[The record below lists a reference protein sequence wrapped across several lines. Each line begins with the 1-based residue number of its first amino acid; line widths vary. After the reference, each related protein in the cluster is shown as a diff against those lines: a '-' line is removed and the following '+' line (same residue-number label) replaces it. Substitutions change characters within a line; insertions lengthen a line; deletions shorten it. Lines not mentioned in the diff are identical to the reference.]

1 MNYSTQG
8 YRTNSPDRNNS
19 YNVIPSNIISMK
31 GVSQPITAIPIINGK
46 PDYSKRQILQPE
58 QDDFV
63 FEGAEAVLELPYAQT
78 GLSYMGE
85 IEPSEAFSFVNGFLP
100 NFNFDTSVIP
110 QTTAP
115 ANPTDNSGT
124 VGNMNFNFYS
134 GVEQGT
140 YLPQALSNPIAHHR
154 NLQIQQNNLDYQRQ
168 VDSYKNQYSQPDP
181 IQRQLYSTQEQ
192 LRQQMGIQDPLQSQT
207 DYNNAIKRVQDKS
220 TTTNTSEQQEQ
231 TGSWWD
237 MFNNIDRTHDLS
249 SSLTRA
255 GYGLGWSADNYD
267 WASPQQKKIARTGNT
282 LATVGAIGNTLLKA
296 GKDFFS
302 GMAAANREQQAV
314 NEYHEEMNRR
324 LRDRRTYYAKEGG
337 QIQDEKILTGGYT
350 TGIPENAPITPTAE
364 VERNEFLLQN
374 DGSVQQVLGNT
385 HEQGGELMDLEAG
398 TRVVSDHLKIGGEFS
413 KRLNKDF
420 DLNTRAKDTYAKAIE
435 KYRKKIGL
443 QKVLD
448 EYQEVIGK
456 IKDQEETEH
465 TQTREINLG
474 FLAQR
479 VQELEA
485 QKAPLEEEL
494 SKFTEFVFQEQESKK
509 EETQPTSSYQDGGEV
524 QQILQTY
531 SQVTGIPY
539 EQLLQEFNNL
549 SEQEQQILLQE
560 ILQELQGAQQQQQ
573 QTDPEQLIQA
583 YAQATG
589 TDPNQILQQLQQM
602 SPEQQQQALAQMEQ
616 ELQQSQQQYREG
628 GNVPKYQDGRG
639 GGLTPQ
645 QQRDLY
651 FLMMNPLQEMFDRG
665 LGIAASPDLLSNAP
679 TAVPAT
685 IQAPVGI
692 GVIDPAA
699 NVRNATNEISNTI
712 DNIFS
717 FDKYNSPEIQQLI
730 NRRRGIDTT
739 NSQQTA
745 TPQTTTTAPQQQQT
759 NTTNQT
765 YRTAQYP
772 VEYEGV
778 AYNEGD
784 RRDIELEPNEY
795 YGDFVLRNPWARVE
809 AEAQRKNPT
818 GQGFGDINEAETLN
832 WYRQNTPYLIQGIIQ
847 EKDGQISITPEKGTV
862 ERFQR
867 RFDEM
872 SIDTGNLFKE
882 EYGYDSEDID
892 RYIEDIRFEPERSFG
907 ESSRRYDDKYG
918 RFTSSRSWF
927 QRPIVSPEQLEQ
939 LHAAGLRT
947 ARQVFENPEKAK
959 EILGDTYEEVVKGL
973 DKYKNADYV
982 IGVLQDQPTSTE
994 EETTKTDGETTTTT
1008 GTTTNP
1014 YTQDSNQQ
1022 INLPWS
1028 EIDQRIPF
1036 PMGMDIGRMQS
1047 VSPINLRPI
1056 NVSVEPTLNE
1066 INRQVAF
1073 ANQMVN
1079 FAPDSTRAAQI
1090 ANLVATG
1097 TDASNQAIT
1106 ANNLQNAQLNQQVE
1120 QFNELQIGAADKMNT
1135 ELAEN
1140 YTDRFLRTKAAL
1152 ESQQAGWRQYM
1163 NRLAAQQQQ
1172 NQFNRNIA
1180 QSMFPNMRLNPD
1192 GTITGIGSPIEIF
1205 QNLLNQN
1212 QQQQKGKTQTA
1223 QKGGTIKDHLRLTM
1237 FKK

>member
-85 IEPSEAFSFVNGFLP
+85 IDINGFLP

-115 ANPTDNSGT
+115 TNPVDNPGT
-124 VGNMNFNFYS
+124 VGNMNFNFYT

-140 YLPQALSNPIAHHR
+140 YLPQGLSNPILHRR
-154 NLQIQQNNLDYQRQ
+154 NLEIQQNNIDYQRQ
-168 VDSYKNQYSQPDP
+168 VDLYKNQYSQPDP

-220 TTTNTSEQQEQ
+220 TTTTNTSEQQEQ
-231 TGSWWD
+231 TGSWWV

-267 WASPQQKKIARTGNT
+267 WASPQQKKIAKTGNT
-282 LATVGAIGNTLLKA
+282 LATVGAVGNTLLKA

-324 LRDRRTYYAKEGG
+324 LLDRNTYYATLQEGG

-398 TRVVSDHLKIGGEFS
+398 TRVISDHLKIGGEFS

-420 DLNTRAKDTYAKAIE
+420 DLNTRAKETYAKSIE

-465 TQTREINLG
+465 TQTREINLS

-494 SKFTEFVFQEQESKK
+494 AKFTEFVFQEQESKK

-524 QQILQTY
+524 EQILQTY

-539 EQLLQEFNNL
+539 EQLLQEFNSL
-549 SEQEQQILLQE
+549 SEQEQQILIQE

-628 GNVPKYQDGRG
+628 GNVPKYPD
-639 GGLTPQ
+639 GGLFP
-645 QQRDLY
+645 Y
-651 FLMMNPLQEMFDRG
+651 
-665 LGIAASPDLLSNAP
+665 
-679 TAVPAT
+679 
-685 IQAPVGI
+685 IQAPVGV
-692 GVIDPAA
+692 GVIDPTAV
-699 NVRNATNEISNTI
+699 NVRNAMDEMQKTI

-730 NRRRGIDTT
+730 NRRRVDTS
-739 NSQQTA
+739 NSQQTTA
-745 TPQTTTTAPQQQQT
+745 SQTTTTAPQQQQV

-809 AEAQRKNPT
+809 AEAQRKNLT
-818 GQGFGDINEAETLN
+818 GQGFGDINEVETLN

-872 SIDTGNLFKE
+872 AVDTSDLFKE
-882 EYGYDSEDID
+882 VYGYDPEAID

-1008 GTTTNP
+1008 GTTNP
-1014 YTQDSNQQ
+1014 YTQESNQQ

-1120 QFNELQIGAADKMNT
+1120 QFNEMQIGAADRMNT

-1212 QQQQKGKTQTA
+1212 QQQQKGKTQIS

-1237 FKK
+1237 FKNKK

>member
-1 MNYSTQG
+1 MKISNSG
-8 YRTNSPDRNNS
+8 YRDDSPDLKEK
-19 YNVIPSNIISMK
+19 VLIIPSNIISMK

-46 PDYSKRQILQPE
+46 PDYSKRQVLQPE
-58 QDDFV
+58 QDDFI
-63 FEGAEAVLELPYAQT
+63 FEGAEAVLELPYAQVGLTT
-78 GLSYMGE
+78 GLG
-85 IEPSEAFSFVNGFLP
+85 ATLTNGFLP
-100 NFNFDTSVIP
+100 NFNFNTSVIP

-115 ANPTDNSGT
+115 VNPVDNPGT
-124 VGNMNFNFYS
+124 VGNMDFNFYT
-134 GVEQGT
+134 GVEQGSV
-140 YLPQALSNPIAHHR
+140 LPQALNNPIAHQR

-181 IQRQLYSTQEQ
+181 VQRRLYSTQEQ
-192 LRQQMGIQDPLQSQT
+192 LRQLMGLQDPLQSQT
-207 DYNNAIKRVQDKS
+207 EYNNAVKSAQDRL
-220 TTTNTSEQQEQ
+220 TTQETPEKEQ

-255 GYGLGWSADNYD
+255 GYGVGWSADNYD
-267 WASPQQKKIARTGNT
+267 WASPQQKSTASTGNT
-282 LATVGAIGNTLLKA
+282 LATIGAVGNTLLKA

-302 GMAAANREQQAV
+302 GMALANREQQAA
-314 NEYHEEMNRR
+314 NEYHEDASRR
-324 LRDRRTYYAKEGG
+324 LRDRNTYYATFQEGG
-337 QIQDEKILTGGYT
+337 QIQDEKVLTGGYT

-364 VERNEFLLQN
+364 VERNEFILQN

-398 TRVVSDHLKIGGEFS
+398 TRVISDHLKIGGEFS
-413 KRLNKDF
+413 KQLNKDF
-420 DLNTRAKDTYAKAIE
+420 DLNTRAKETYAKVIE

-448 EYQEVIGK
+448 EYQGVIGK

-465 TQTREINLG
+465 TQTLEINLG

-509 EETQPTSSYQDGGEV
+509 EETQPTSNYQDGGEV
-524 QQILQTY
+524 EQILQTY

-539 EQLLQEFNNL
+539 EQLLQEFNSL
-549 SEQEQQILLQE
+549 SQQEQQVLLQE
-560 ILQELQGAQQQQQ
+560 IIQELQGAQQQQQ
-573 QTDPEQLIQA
+573 QTDPEQIIQA

-602 SPEQQQQALAQMEQ
+602 SPEQQQQALAQIEQ

-628 GNVPKYQDGRG
+628 GNVPKYQEGA
-639 GGLTPQ
+639 LTPQ

-665 LGIAASPDLLSNAP
+665 LGIAESPDLLSNAP

-685 IQAPVGI
+685 IQTPVGT
-692 GVIDPAA
+692 GVIAPTAEY
-699 NVRNATNEISNTI
+699 VRNAQEQISNTLRSTGWFK
-712 DNIFS
+712 NT
-717 FDKYNSPEIQQLI
+717 SPEVQQLY
-730 NRRRGIDTT
+730 NRERIDPS
-739 NSQQTA
+739 NSQQT
-745 TPQTTTTAPQQQQT
+745 TSSQTTTTAPQQQQT
-759 NTTNQT
+759 NTADQT
-765 YRTAQYP
+765 HSTTQYP
-772 VEYEGV
+772 VTYEGV
-778 AYNEGD
+778 AQNLGD
-784 RRDIELEPNEY
+784 RRDITLEPNEY
-795 YGDFVLRNPWARVE
+795 YGDFVLRNPWALAE
-809 AEAQRKNPT
+809 AESQRRNNT
-818 GQGFGDINEAETLN
+818 GQGFGGVNVTESLG
-832 WYRQNTPYLIQGIIQ
+832 WYGQNNPYLIKGLTEGEGDQMAIIP
-847 EKDGQISITPEKGTV
+847 KKGTV
-862 ERFQR
+862 KELQR
-867 RFDEM
+867 RFDKMSSDTRDLFVEM
-872 SIDTGNLFKE
+872 
-882 EYGYDSEDID
+882 YGYQPEDID
-892 RYIEDIRFEPERSFG
+892 RYVDDLRFEPDREFG
-907 ESSRRYDDKYG
+907 VSSRRYDDKYG
-918 RFTSSRSWF
+918 RFTASRSWF
-927 QRPIVSPEQLEQ
+927 QRSVVTPEQLQQ
-939 LHAAGLRT
+939 LHEAGIRT
-947 ARQVFENPEKAK
+947 ARQALEENTERAK

-973 DKYKNADYV
+973 DKHKNADYV
-982 IGVLQDQPTSTE
+982 IGALQDQPTTTE

-1014 YTQDSNQQ
+1014 YTQDSKQQ

-1120 QFNELQIGAADKMNT
+1120 QFNEMQIGAADKMNT

-1140 YTDRFLRTKAAL
+1140 YTERFLRTKAAL

-1192 GTITGIGSPIEIF
+1192 GTMTVSGDYLELF
-1205 QNLLNQN
+1205 QNFLNQ
-1212 QQQQKGKTQTA
+1212 QEQKGKTQMSKKDNTQNN

>member
-31 GVSQPITAIPIINGK
+31 GVSHPITAIPIINGK
-46 PDYSKRQILQPE
+46 PDYSKRQVLQPE

-100 NFNFDTSVIP
+100 NFNFDTNVIP

-140 YLPQALSNPIAHHR
+140 YLPQGLSNPILHRR
-154 NLQIQQNNLDYQRQ
+154 NLEIQQNNLDYQRQ
-168 VDSYKNQYSQPDP
+168 VDSYRNQYSQPDP

-267 WASPQQKKIARTGNT
+267 WASPQQKSAARTGNT

-324 LRDRRTYYAKEGG
+324 LRDRNTYYATLQEGG

-364 VERNEFLLQN
+364 VERNEFILQN

-398 TRVVSDHLKIGGEFS
+398 TRVISDHLKIGGEFS

-465 TQTREINLG
+465 AQTREINLS

-494 SKFTEFVFQEQESKK
+494 AKFTEFVFQEQESKK
-509 EETQPTSSYQDGGEV
+509 EETQPTNSYQDGGEV

-531 SQVTGIPY
+531 SQLTGIPF

-549 SEQEQQILLQE
+549 SQQEQQILLQE
-560 ILQELQGAQQQQQ
+560 IIQELQGAQQQQQ

-583 YAQATG
+583 YAQVTG

-628 GNVPKYQDGRG
+628 GNVPKYQG
-639 GGLTPQ
+639 GGREDKIIQFDDTWDFVYKFLPETYGEAALQHLTGDSKIIYGNADLNSAIQ
-645 QQRDLY
+645 QYLKTMPYAVMNSVSEYPTEGGVSTYSLRDDMEDAALQ
-651 FLMMNPLQEMFDRG
+651 LQEGISTTYKDTANYFKDV
-665 LGIAASPDLLSNAP
+665 LGYDKEQIDSYLSM
-679 TAVPAT
+679 
-685 IQAPVGI
+685 
-692 GVIDPAA
+692 ID
-699 NVRNATNEISNTI
+699 
-712 DNIFS
+712 F
-717 FDKYNSPEIQQLI
+717 
-730 NRRRGIDTT
+730 TT
-739 NSQQTA
+739 
-745 TPQTTTTAPQQQQT
+745 
-759 NTTNQT
+759 
-765 YRTAQYP
+765 
-772 VEYEGV
+772 G
-778 AYNEGD
+778 
-784 RRDIELEPNEY
+784 
-795 YGDFVLRNPWARVE
+795 
-809 AEAQRKNPT
+809 
-818 GQGFGDINEAETLN
+818 
-832 WYRQNTPYLIQGIIQ
+832 
-847 EKDGQISITPEKGTV
+847 TPEETARGFDNKAGRFTLT
-862 ERFQR
+862 RPFFQR
-867 RFDEM
+867 RVV
-872 SIDTGNLFKE
+872 TE
-882 EYGYDSEDID
+882 EQQKALND
-892 RYIEDIRFEPERSFG
+892 
-907 ESSRRYDDKYG
+907 
-918 RFTSSRSWF
+918 
-927 QRPIVSPEQLEQ
+927 
-939 LHAAGLRT
+939 AGIYT
-947 ARQVFENPEKAK
+947 ARQALLHKKDEALK
-959 EILGDTYEEVVKGL
+959 ILGEELYNEVVKGL
-973 DKYKNADYV
+973 DKYEHADYV
-982 IGVLQDQPTSTE
+982 IGALKDQPASPE
-994 EETTKTDGETTTTT
+994 EKSGDGETTTTT
-1008 GTTTNP
+1008 TRP
-1014 YTQDSNQQ
+1014 YEQESKQQ

-1047 VSPINLRPI
+1047 VSPINLSPV
-1056 NVSVEPTLNE
+1056 NVSVEPALNE
-1066 INRQVAF
+1066 INRQVAL

-1106 ANNLQNAQLNQQVE
+1106 ANNLQNAQLNQEVE
-1120 QFNELQIGAADKMNT
+1120 QFNELQIGAADRMNT

-1192 GTITGIGSPIEIF
+1192 GTITGLGSPIEIF
-1205 QNLLNQN
+1205 QSLLT
-1212 QQQQKGKTQTA
+1212 QQQEKDKTQTG
-1223 QKGGTIKDHLRLTM
+1223 KKKENKWFGKEGGTIKDHLRLTM
-1237 FKK
+1237 FKNKK

>member
-8 YRTNSPDRNNS
+8 YRTNSPDRNNP
-19 YNVIPSNIISMK
+19 YNVINSNVISMK

-46 PDYSKRQILQPE
+46 PDYSKRQVLQPE

-85 IEPSEAFSFVNGFLP
+85 IDINGFLP
-100 NFNFDTSVIP
+100 NFNFNTSVIP

-115 ANPTDNSGT
+115 ANPIDNSGT
-124 VGNMNFNFYS
+124 VGNIAVTPLDIQPQ
-134 GVEQGT
+134 GVQ
-140 YLPQALSNPIAHHR
+140 LPEPNMDITPS
-154 NLQIQQNNLDYQRQ
+154 LDEARSRMS
-168 VDSYKNQYSQPDP
+168 DEAKRLGIDMEPD
-181 IQRQLYSTQEQ
+181 Q
-192 LRQQMGIQDPLQSQT
+192 
-207 DYNNAIKRVQDKS
+207 K
-220 TTTNTSEQQEQ
+220 
-231 TGSWWD
+231 TGNWWD

-267 WASPQQKKIARTGNT
+267 WASPQQKSIARTGNT
-282 LATVGAIGNTLLKA
+282 LATIGAVGNALIKA
-296 GKDFFS
+296 GKDFFA
-302 GMAAANREQQAV
+302 GRAAANREQQAI
-314 NEYHEEMNRR
+314 NEYHEDMSNRM
-324 LRDRRTYYAKEGG
+324 RDRNTYYATYQEGG
-337 QIQDEKILTGGYT
+337 QIQDEKVLTGGYT

-398 TRVVSDHLKIGGEFS
+398 TRIISDHLKIGGEFS

-420 DLNTRAKDTYAKAIE
+420 DLNTRAKETYAKAIE

-465 TQTREINLG
+465 TQTREINLS

-531 SQVTGIPY
+531 SQVTGIPF
-539 EQLLQEFNNL
+539 EQLLQEFNSL

-573 QTDPEQLIQA
+573 QTDPEQVIQA
-583 YAQATG
+583 YAQETG
-589 TDPNQILQQLQQM
+589 TDPNQIVQQLQQM
-602 SPEQQQQALAQMEQ
+602 PPEQQQQALAQMEQ
-616 ELQQSQQQYREG
+616 ELQQPQQQYRKG
-628 GNVPKYQDGRG
+628 GNVPKYQETGVVVPIIPDNIYGFG
-639 GGLTPQ
+639 TPN
-645 QQRDLY
+645 
-651 FLMMNPLQEMFDRG
+651 FSFNFSNNPLT
-665 LGIAASPDLLSNAP
+665 SP
-679 TAVPAT
+679 
-685 IQAPVGI
+685 
-692 GVIDPAA
+692 
-699 NVRNATNEISNTI
+699 
-712 DNIFS
+712 
-717 FDKYNSPEIQQLI
+717 
-730 NRRRGIDTT
+730 
-739 NSQQTA
+739 
-745 TPQTTTTAPQQQQT
+745 
-759 NTTNQT
+759 TNQT
-765 YRTAQYP
+765 YRTSQYP

-809 AEAQRKNPT
+809 AEAQRRNST
-818 GQGFGDINEAETLN
+818 GQGFGDTNVSETLS
-832 WYRQNTPYLIQGIIQ
+832 WYSQNTPYLIQGFTQ
-847 EKDGQISITPEKGTV
+847 DNNGQLSFIPEKGTV
-862 ERFQR
+862 ERFQKR
-867 RFDEM
+867 YDEM
-872 SIDTGNLFKE
+872 SSDTGNLFKD
-882 EYGYDSEDID
+882 EYGYDAESVD
-892 RYIEDIRFEPERSFG
+892 RYIEDIKFEPNREFG

-927 QRPIVSPEQLEQ
+927 QRPIVTPEQLEQ

-947 ARQVFENPEKAK
+947 ARQVLEENPEKAK
-959 EILGDTYEEVVKGL
+959 EILGDKYEEVVRGL

-982 IGVLQDQPTSTE
+982 IGALQEQPSDTTGENTPTATTSTS
-994 EETTKTDGETTTTT
+994 
-1008 GTTTNP
+1008 TTNP
-1014 YTQDSNQQ
+1014 YTASRSNQQ
-1022 INLPWS
+1022 MNLPWS

-1047 VSPINLRPI
+1047 VSPINLRPV
-1056 NVSVEPTLNE
+1056 NVSVEPALNE
-1066 INRQVAF
+1066 INRQVTF
-1073 ANQMVN
+1073 ANQMAN

-1140 YTDRFLRTKAAL
+1140 YTERFLRTKAAL
-1152 ESQQAGWRQYM
+1152 ESQQAGWYQYM

-1192 GTITGIGSPIEIF
+1192 GTITGIGSPIEIY
-1205 QNLLNQN
+1205 QNLLN

-1223 QKGGTIKDHLRLTM
+1223 QKGGTIKDHLKLTM
-1237 FKK
+1237 FKNKK

>member
-8 YRTNSPDRNNS
+8 YRTNSPDRNNP
-19 YNVIPSNIISMK
+19 YNVINSKVIGTDNMATS
-31 GVSQPITAIPIINGK
+31 ITAIPIINGK
-46 PDYSKRQILQPE
+46 PDYSKRQVLHPNQG
-58 QDDFV
+58 DFV

-85 IEPSEAFSFVNGFLP
+85 IDINGFLP
-100 NFNFDTSVIP
+100 NFNFNTSVIP
-110 QTTAP
+110 QATAP
-115 ANPTDNSGT
+115 TNPIDNTGT
-124 VGNMNFNFYS
+124 VGNMDFNFYT
-134 GVEQGT
+134 GVEQGSV
-140 YLPQALSNPIAHHR
+140 LPQALNNPIAHQK
-154 NLQIQQNNLDYQRQ
+154 NLQIQQNNLDYGRQ
-168 VDSYKNQYSQPDP
+168 VDLYKNQYSQPDP
-181 IQRQLYSTQEQ
+181 LNLRSTQEQ
-192 LRQQMGIQDPLQSQT
+192 LKQQMGIQDPLQAQA
-207 DYNNAIKRVQDKS
+207 DYNNAVQSIQDQS
-220 TTTNTSEQQEQ
+220 TSTNATEQQQQGQ

-255 GYGLGWSADNYD
+255 GYGLGWNADNYD
-267 WASPQQKKIARTGNT
+267 WASPRQRGIARTGNT
-282 LATVGAIGNTLLKA
+282 LATIGAVGNTLLKA

-314 NEYHEEMNRR
+314 NEYHEDMSNRM
-324 LRDRRTYYAKEGG
+324 RDRNTYYAKEGG

-374 DGSVQQVLGNT
+374 DGSVQQVLGDT

-398 TRVVSDHLKIGGEFS
+398 TRIISDHLKIGGEFS

-420 DLNTRAKDTYAKAIE
+420 DLNTRAKETYAKSVE

-465 TQTREINLG
+465 TQTREINLS

-524 QQILQTY
+524 EQILQSY

-539 EQLLQEFNNL
+539 EQLLQEFNSL
-549 SEQEQQILLQE
+549 SEQEQQILIQE
-560 ILQELQGAQQQQQ
+560 IIQELQGAQQQQQ

-589 TDPNQILQQLQQM
+589 TDPNQIVQQLQQM
-602 SPEQQQQALAQMEQ
+602 PPEQQQQTITQMEQ
-616 ELQQSQQQYREG
+616 ELQQPQQQYRKG
-628 GNVPKYQDGRG
+628 GAVPKYQQAGVVPRTQFDEYQTNYSWEPTYGYRE
-639 GGLTPQ
+639 LSPT
-645 QQRDLY
+645 QQRLQYLYDLY
-651 FLMMNPLQEMFDRG
+651 NIEYNPEDFNRAWTRQELDKGFGRMQEVVNRDYRGVVGHYMSNRSNTKQDIDFYLDKGLVTQDFLKSQGVELDANGKAR
-665 LGIAASPDLLSNAP
+665 LGIK
-679 TAVPAT
+679 
-685 IQAPVGI
+685 
-692 GVIDPAA
+692 
-699 NVRNATNEISNTI
+699 E
-712 DNIFS
+712 
-717 FDKYNSPEIQQLI
+717 QQL
-730 NRRRGIDTT
+730 
-739 NSQQTA
+739 
-745 TPQTTTTAPQQQQT
+745 
-759 NTTNQT
+759 
-765 YRTAQYP
+765 
-772 VEYEGV
+772 
-778 AYNEGD
+778 D
-784 RRDIELEPNEY
+784 RSVDDAIYAEVQKNAKEKELEQDLIDYRQVGFRDNKSY
-795 YGDFVLRNPWARVE
+795 YRAPELHRVE
-809 AEAQRKNPT
+809 FES
-818 GQGFGDINEAETLN
+818 
-832 WYRQNTPYLIQGIIQ
+832 Q
-847 EKDGQISITPEKGTV
+847 EDFEK
-862 ERFQR
+862 
-867 RFDEM
+867 
-872 SIDTGNLFKE
+872 
-882 EYGYDSEDID
+882 Y
-892 RYIEDIRFEPERSFG
+892 
-907 ESSRRYDDKYG
+907 
-918 RFTSSRSWF
+918 
-927 QRPIVSPEQLEQ
+927 
-939 LHAAGLRT
+939 
-947 ARQVFENPEKAK
+947 
-959 EILGDTYEEVVKGL
+959 
-973 DKYKNADYV
+973 
-982 IGVLQDQPTSTE
+982 LQDNGYGEHIDEIGGQKIYYTNKEGLYFTPIIKEQPKTA
-994 EETTKTDGETTTTT
+994 EETTPTTETTTTT
-1008 GTTTNP
+1008 TTP
-1014 YTQDSNQQ
+1014 YTQDSKQQ

-1047 VSPINLRPI
+1047 VSPINLRPV
-1056 NVSVEPTLNE
+1056 NVSVEPALNE

-1120 QFNELQIGAADKMNT
+1120 QFNELQVGAADKMNT

-1140 YTDRFLRTKAAL
+1140 YTERFLRTKAAL
-1152 ESQQAGWRQYM
+1152 ESQQAGWYQYM

-1172 NQFNRNIA
+1172 SQFNRNIA
-1180 QSMFPNMRLNPD
+1180 QSMFPNMRLSSD
-1192 GTITGIGSPIEIF
+1192 GTITGIGSPIEIY
-1205 QNLLNQN
+1205 QNLLN

-1223 QKGGTIKDHLRLTM
+1223 QKGGTIKDHLRLSM
-1237 FKK
+1237 FK

>member
-8 YRTNSPDRNNS
+8 YRTNSPDRNNP
-19 YNVIPSNIISMK
+19 YNVINSNIISMK

-46 PDYSKRQILQPE
+46 PDYSKRQVLQPE

-85 IEPSEAFSFVNGFLP
+85 IDINGFLP
-100 NFNFDTSVIP
+100 NFNFNTSVIP

-115 ANPTDNSGT
+115 TNPIDNSGT
-124 VGNMNFNFYS
+124 VGNMDFNFYA
-134 GVEQGT
+134 GVEPGSV
-140 YLPQALSNPIAHHR
+140 LPQGLNNPIAHHK

-168 VDSYKNQYSQPDP
+168 VDLYKNQYSQPDS

-192 LRQQMGIQDPLQSQT
+192 IRQQLGIQDPLQSQT
-207 DYNNAIKRVQDKS
+207 DYNNAVQSVQDNS
-220 TTTNTSEQQEQ
+220 TTPEQQEQ

-255 GYGLGWSADNYD
+255 GYGFGWNADNYD
-267 WASPQQKKIARTGNT
+267 WASEQQRGMARTGNT
-282 LATVGAIGNTLLKA
+282 LATIGAVGNTILKA
-296 GKDFFS
+296 GKDFF
-302 GMAAANREQQAV
+302 GGYAAANREQQAV
-314 NEYHEEMNRR
+314 NEYHEDMSNRM
-324 LRDRRTYYAKEGG
+324 RDRNKYYATYQEGG
-337 QIQDEKILTGGYT
+337 QIQDEKVLTGGYT

-398 TRVVSDHLKIGGEFS
+398 TRVISDHLKIGGEFS

-420 DLNTRAKDTYAKAIE
+420 DLNTRAKETYAKVIE

-448 EYQEVIGK
+448 EYQGVIGK

-509 EETQPTSSYQDGGEV
+509 EETQPTSNYQDGGEV
-524 QQILQTY
+524 EQILQTY
-531 SQVTGIPY
+531 SQVTGIPF
-539 EQLLQEFNNL
+539 EQLLQEFNSL

-583 YAQATG
+583 YAQATE

-616 ELQQSQQQYREG
+616 ELQQPQQQQQYRKG
-628 GNVPKYQDGRG
+628 GNVPKYQEGDTTSPTNTTTNTAITGVIPRTQFDEYQTNYSWEPNYG
-639 GGLTPQ
+639 YRELSPT
-645 QQRDLY
+645 QQRLKYLYDLY
-651 FLMMNPLQEMFDRG
+651 DIEYNPEDFNRDWTRQELDKGFGRMQEVVNRDYRGMSGHYMSTRSNTKQDIDFYLDRG
-665 LGIAASPDLLSNAP
+665 LVTQDFLKSQGVELDANGKARLGIK
-679 TAVPAT
+679 
-685 IQAPVGI
+685 
-692 GVIDPAA
+692 
-699 NVRNATNEISNTI
+699 E
-712 DNIFS
+712 
-717 FDKYNSPEIQQLI
+717 QQL
-730 NRRRGIDTT
+730 
-739 NSQQTA
+739 
-745 TPQTTTTAPQQQQT
+745 
-759 NTTNQT
+759 
-765 YRTAQYP
+765 
-772 VEYEGV
+772 
-778 AYNEGD
+778 D
-784 RRDIELEPNEY
+784 RSVDDAIYAEVQKNAKEKELEQDLIGYRQVGFQDNKSY
-795 YGDFVLRNPWARVE
+795 YRAPELHRVE
-809 AEAQRKNPT
+809 FES
-818 GQGFGDINEAETLN
+818 
-832 WYRQNTPYLIQGIIQ
+832 Q
-847 EKDGQISITPEKGTV
+847 EDFEK
-862 ERFQR
+862 
-867 RFDEM
+867 
-872 SIDTGNLFKE
+872 
-882 EYGYDSEDID
+882 Y
-892 RYIEDIRFEPERSFG
+892 
-907 ESSRRYDDKYG
+907 
-918 RFTSSRSWF
+918 
-927 QRPIVSPEQLEQ
+927 
-939 LHAAGLRT
+939 
-947 ARQVFENPEKAK
+947 
-959 EILGDTYEEVVKGL
+959 
-973 DKYKNADYV
+973 
-982 IGVLQDQPTSTE
+982 LQDNGYGEHIDEIGGQKIYYTNKEGLYFTPVIKEQPKTDKEKTS
-994 EETTKTDGETTTTT
+994 KTDGETNTTK
-1008 GTTTNP
+1008 P
-1014 YTQDSNQQ
+1014 YEQDSKQQ

-1047 VSPINLRPI
+1047 VSPINLRPV
-1056 NVSVEPTLNE
+1056 NVSVEPALNE
-1066 INRQVAF
+1066 INRQVTF
-1073 ANQMVN
+1073 ANQMAN

-1120 QFNELQIGAADKMNT
+1120 QFNELQVGAADKMNT

-1140 YTDRFLRTKAAL
+1140 YTERFLRTKSAL
-1152 ESQQAGWRQYM
+1152 ESQQTGWHQYM
-1163 NRLAAQQQQ
+1163 NKLAAQQQQ
-1172 NQFNRNIA
+1172 NQFNRNLA
-1180 QSMFPNMRLNPD
+1180 QSMFPNMKLNPD
-1192 GTITGIGSPIEIF
+1192 GTITGIGNFLEIY
-1205 QNLLNQN
+1205 QSMLNQKE
-1212 QQQQKGKTQTA
+1212 QEGKTQTGKKDKP
-1223 QKGGTIKDHLRLTM
+1223 QLVKKGGTIKDHLRLTM

>member
-1 MNYSTQG
+1 MKISNYG
-8 YRTNSPDRNNS
+8 YKEGSPHLKEKALI
-19 YNVIPSNIISMK
+19 IPSNIISMK

-46 PDYSKRQILQPE
+46 PDYSKRQVLQPE

-85 IEPSEAFSFVNGFLP
+85 IDINGFLP
-100 NFNFDTSVIP
+100 NFNFNTSVIP

-115 ANPTDNSGT
+115 TNPTGNSGT
-124 VGNMNFNFYS
+124 VGNMDFNFYT
-134 GVEQGT
+134 GVEPGSV
-140 YLPQALSNPIAHHR
+140 LPQGLNNPIAHHK

-168 VDSYKNQYSQPDP
+168 VDLYKNQYSQPDP
-181 IQRQLYSTQEQ
+181 LQRQLYSTQEQ
-192 LRQQMGIQDPLQSQT
+192 IRQQLGIEDPLQSQT
-207 DYNNAIKRVQDKS
+207 DYNNAVQSAQDSS
-220 TTTNTSEQQEQ
+220 TTPEQQEQ

-255 GYGLGWSADNYD
+255 GYGFGWNADNYD
-267 WASPQQKKIARTGNT
+267 WASEQQRGMARTGNT
-282 LATVGAIGNTLLKA
+282 LATIGAVGNTILKA
-296 GKDFFS
+296 GKDFF
-302 GMAAANREQQAV
+302 GGYAAANREQQAV
-314 NEYHEEMNRR
+314 NEYHEDMSNRM
-324 LRDRRTYYAKEGG
+324 RDRNKYYATYQEGG
-337 QIQDEKILTGGYT
+337 QIQDEKVLTGGYT

-398 TRVVSDHLKIGGEFS
+398 TRVISDHLKIGGEFS

-420 DLNTRAKDTYAKAIE
+420 DLSTRAKETYAKSIE

-465 TQTREINLG
+465 TQTREINLS

-531 SQVTGIPY
+531 SQVTGIPF
-539 EQLLQEFNNL
+539 EQLLQEFNSL

-560 ILQELQGAQQQQQ
+560 ILQELQGAQQQQ

-616 ELQQSQQQYREG
+616 ELQQPQQQPQQQYRKG
-628 GNVPKYQDGRG
+628 GNVPKYQETGVVMPIMPDNIYGFG
-639 GGLTPQ
+639 TPN
-645 QQRDLY
+645 
-651 FLMMNPLQEMFDRG
+651 FSFNFSNNPLT
-665 LGIAASPDLLSNAP
+665 SP
-679 TAVPAT
+679 
-685 IQAPVGI
+685 
-692 GVIDPAA
+692 
-699 NVRNATNEISNTI
+699 
-712 DNIFS
+712 
-717 FDKYNSPEIQQLI
+717 
-730 NRRRGIDTT
+730 
-739 NSQQTA
+739 
-745 TPQTTTTAPQQQQT
+745 
-759 NTTNQT
+759 TNQ
-765 YRTAQYP
+765 TAQYP

-795 YGDFVLRNPWARVE
+795 YGNFVLRNPWAKIE
-809 AEAQRKNPT
+809 SSAQRRNPT
-818 GQGFGDINEAETLN
+818 GQGFGGIDVAETLN
-832 WYRQNTPYLIQGIIQ
+832 WTNQNNPYLIQGLVQ
-847 EKDGQISITPEKGTV
+847 ENDGQLSIIPEKGTV
-862 ERFQR
+862 KKLQKRY
-867 RFDEM
+867 DVM
-872 SIDTGNLFKE
+872 SIDTGDLFK
-882 EYGYDSEDID
+882 EYGYDAESID

-907 ESSRRYDDKYG
+907 ESSRRYDDLYG
-918 RFTSSRSWF
+918 RVTGSKSWF
-927 QRPIVSPEQLEQ
+927 TREIVTEKQLEQ

-947 ARQVFENPEKAK
+947 ARQVFDNPDKAK
-959 EILGDTYEEVVKGL
+959 KILGDTYGEVVRGL

-982 IGVLQDQPTSTE
+982 IGVLQEQPASPKE
-994 EETTKTDGETTTTT
+994 KSGDGETKTTK
-1008 GTTTNP
+1008 P
-1014 YTQDSNQQ
+1014 YEQESKQQ

-1047 VSPINLRPI
+1047 VSPINLRPV
-1056 NVSVEPTLNE
+1056 NVSVEPALNE
-1066 INRQVAF
+1066 INRQVSF

-1079 FAPDSTRAAQI
+1079 YAPDSTRAAQI
-1090 ANLVATG
+1090 ANLLATG

-1120 QFNELQIGAADKMNT
+1120 QFNELQVGAADKMNT

-1140 YTDRFLRTKAAL
+1140 YTERFLRTKSAL
-1152 ESQQAGWRQYM
+1152 ESQQTGWHQYM
-1163 NRLAAQQQQ
+1163 NKLAAQQQQ
-1172 NQFNRNIA
+1172 NQFNRNLA
-1180 QSMFPNMRLNPD
+1180 QSMFPNMKINPD
-1192 GTITGIGSPIEIF
+1192 GTITGLGNFLEIF
-1205 QNLLNQN
+1205 QSMLNQKE
-1212 QQQQKGKTQTA
+1212 QEGKKQTDKKDKPKLVK
-1223 QKGGTIKDHLRLTM
+1223 KGGTIKDHLRLTM

>member
-8 YRTNSPDRNNS
+8 YKTNSPDRNNP
-19 YNVIPSNIISMK
+19 YNVINSKVIGTDNMATS
-31 GVSQPITAIPIINGK
+31 ITAIPIINGK
-46 PDYSKRQILQPE
+46 PDYSKRQVLHPNQG
-58 QDDFV
+58 DFV
-63 FEGAEAVLELPYAQT
+63 FEGAEAVLELPYAQVGLTT
-78 GLSYMGE
+78 GLG
-85 IEPSEAFSFVNGFLP
+85 ATLTNGFLP
-100 NFNFDTSVIP
+100 NFNFNTSVIP

-115 ANPTDNSGT
+115 ANPIDNSGT
-124 VGNMNFNFYS
+124 VGNMDFNFYT
-134 GVEQGT
+134 GVEQGSV
-140 YLPQALSNPIAHHR
+140 LPQELNNPILHQR
-154 NLQIQQNNLDYQRQ
+154 NLQIQQNNLDYGRQ
-168 VDSYKNQYSQPDP
+168 VDLYKNQYSQPDP
-181 IQRQLYSTQEQ
+181 LNLRSTQEQ

-207 DYNNAIKRVQDKS
+207 DYNNAVQSVQDKS
-220 TTTNTSEQQEQ
+220 TTPNTSEQQGQ

-267 WASPQQKKIARTGNT
+267 WASEQQRGIARTGNT
-282 LATVGAIGNTLLKA
+282 LATIGAVGNALLKA
-296 GKDFFS
+296 GKDFFA
-302 GMAAANREQQAV
+302 GRAAANREQQAIK
-314 NEYHEEMNRR
+314 EYHEDMSNRM
-324 LRDRRTYYAKEGG
+324 RDRNTYYATYQEGG

-398 TRVVSDHLKIGGEFS
+398 TRIISDHLKIGGEFS

-420 DLNTRAKDTYAKAIE
+420 DLNTRAKETYAKAVE

-448 EYQEVIGK
+448 EYQEVVGK

-524 QQILQTY
+524 EQILQTY

-539 EQLLQEFNNL
+539 EQLLQEFNSL
-549 SEQEQQILLQE
+549 SEQEQQVLLQE
-560 ILQELQGAQQQQQ
+560 IIQELQGAQQQ

-616 ELQQSQQQYREG
+616 ELQQPQQQYRKG
-628 GNVPKYQDGRG
+628 GNVPKYQEGNETLPILPNNIYG
-639 GGLTPQ
+639 FGLPNFTFSPPESMLTTTTTQ
-645 QQRDLY
+645 PPVTTTNTAITGVVPRTQFDEYQTNYSWEPTYGYRELSPTQQRLRYLYDLY
-651 FLMMNPLQEMFDRG
+651 NIEYNPEDFNRDWTRQELDEGFGRMQEVVNRDYAGVVGHYMSNRSNTKQDIDFYLDRG
-665 LGIAASPDLLSNAP
+665 LITQDFLKSQGVELDANGKARLGIKEQQLDRSVDDAIYAEVQKNAEEKGLEQDLIDYRQVGFRDNKSYYRAP
-679 TAVPAT
+679 ELHRVEFESQEDFEKYLQDNGYGEHIDEIGGQKIYYTNKEGLYFTPIIKEQPAT
-685 IQAPVGI
+685 
-692 GVIDPAA
+692 
-699 NVRNATNEISNTI
+699 T
-712 DNIFS
+712 
-717 FDKYNSPEIQQLI
+717 
-730 NRRRGIDTT
+730 
-739 NSQQTA
+739 
-745 TPQTTTTAPQQQQT
+745 
-759 NTTNQT
+759 
-765 YRTAQYP
+765 
-772 VEYEGV
+772 
-778 AYNEGD
+778 
-784 RRDIELEPNEY
+784 
-795 YGDFVLRNPWARVE
+795 
-809 AEAQRKNPT
+809 
-818 GQGFGDINEAETLN
+818 
-832 WYRQNTPYLIQGIIQ
+832 
-847 EKDGQISITPEKGTV
+847 
-862 ERFQR
+862 
-867 RFDEM
+867 
-872 SIDTGNLFKE
+872 
-882 EYGYDSEDID
+882 
-892 RYIEDIRFEPERSFG
+892 
-907 ESSRRYDDKYG
+907 
-918 RFTSSRSWF
+918 
-927 QRPIVSPEQLEQ
+927 
-939 LHAAGLRT
+939 
-947 ARQVFENPEKAK
+947 
-959 EILGDTYEEVVKGL
+959 
-973 DKYKNADYV
+973 
-982 IGVLQDQPTSTE
+982 
-994 EETTKTDGETTTTT
+994 EETTPTTETTTTT
-1008 GTTTNP
+1008 TTTP

-1047 VSPINLRPI
+1047 VSPINLRPV
-1056 NVSVEPTLNE
+1056 NVSAEPALNE
-1066 INRQVAF
+1066 INRQVTF
-1073 ANQMVN
+1073 ANQMAN

-1140 YTDRFLRTKAAL
+1140 YTDRFLRTKSAL
-1152 ESQQAGWRQYM
+1152 ESQQAGWYQYM

-1180 QSMFPNMRLNPD
+1180 QSMFPNMRLSSD
-1192 GTITGIGSPIEIF
+1192 GTITGLGDYLEVY
-1205 QNLLNQN
+1205 QNMLN

-1237 FKK
+1237 FKNKK

>member
-8 YRTNSPDRNNS
+8 YRTNSPDRNNP
-19 YNVIPSNIISMK
+19 YNVINSNIISMK
-31 GVSQPITAIPIINGK
+31 GVSQPITAIPIINGV
-46 PDYSKRQILQPE
+46 PDYSKRQVLQPE
-58 QDDFV
+58 QEDFV

-85 IEPSEAFSFVNGFLP
+85 IDINGFLP
-100 NFNFDTSVIP
+100 NFNFNTSVIP

-115 ANPTDNSGT
+115 TNSIDNLGT
-124 VGNMNFNFYS
+124 VGNNAVQTTAPTTGNQGTVDNLGFNFFS
-134 GVEQGT
+134 GVEQGSV
-140 YLPQALSNPIAHHR
+140 LPQVMSNPILGQR

-192 LRQQMGIQDPLQSQT
+192 LRQKMGIQDPLQSQT
-207 DYNNAIKRVQDKS
+207 EYNNAVKRVQDRL
-220 TTTNTSEQQEQ
+220 TTQETPEQQEQ
-231 TGSWWD
+231 TGNWWD

-255 GYGLGWSADNYD
+255 GYGVGWSADNYD
-267 WASPQQKKIARTGNT
+267 WASEQQRGIAKTGNT
-282 LATVGAIGNTLLKA
+282 LATIGAVGNTLLKA

-314 NEYHEEMNRR
+314 NEYHEKMARR
-324 LRDRRTYYAKEGG
+324 LRDRNPYYATYQKGG

-374 DGSVQQVLGNT
+374 DGSVQQVLGDT

-398 TRVVSDHLKIGGEFS
+398 TRVISDHLKIGGEFS

-420 DLNTRAKDTYAKAIE
+420 DLNARAKDTYAKAVE

-465 TQTREINLG
+465 TQTREINLS

-509 EETQPTSSYQDGGEV
+509 KETQPTSSYQDGGEV

-549 SEQEQQILLQE
+549 SQQEQQILLQE
-560 ILQELQGAQQQQQ
+560 ILQELQGAQQQQQQ

-602 SPEQQQQALAQMEQ
+602 SPEQQQQTLAQMEQ
-616 ELQQSQQQYREG
+616 ELQQSQQQYKKG
-628 GNVPKYQDGRG
+628 GNVPKYQG
-639 GGLTPQ
+639 GGREDKIIQFDDTWDFVYKYPTGTYREAALQHLTGDSKVIYGNA
-645 QQRDLY
+645 DL
-651 FLMMNPLQEMFDRG
+651 
-665 LGIAASPDLLSNAP
+665 
-679 TAVPAT
+679 
-685 IQAPVGI
+685 
-692 GVIDPAA
+692 
-699 NVRNATNEISNTI
+699 
-712 DNIFS
+712 
-717 FDKYNSPEIQQLI
+717 NSAIQQYLKTMPYAVI
-730 NRRRGIDTT
+730 KLVREHPIEGGESTYSLRDDLEDAALQLQKGISTTYKDTA
-739 NSQQTA
+739 NYFKDVLGYDKEQIDSYLDMIDF
-745 TPQTTTTAPQQQQT
+745 TT
-759 NTTNQT
+759 
-765 YRTAQYP
+765 
-772 VEYEGV
+772 G
-778 AYNEGD
+778 
-784 RRDIELEPNEY
+784 
-795 YGDFVLRNPWARVE
+795 
-809 AEAQRKNPT
+809 
-818 GQGFGDINEAETLN
+818 
-832 WYRQNTPYLIQGIIQ
+832 
-847 EKDGQISITPEKGTV
+847 TPEETARGFDNKAGRYTLT
-862 ERFQR
+862 RPSFQR
-867 RFDEM
+867 GVV
-872 SIDTGNLFKE
+872 TE
-882 EYGYDSEDID
+882 EQQKALND
-892 RYIEDIRFEPERSFG
+892 
-907 ESSRRYDDKYG
+907 
-918 RFTSSRSWF
+918 
-927 QRPIVSPEQLEQ
+927 
-939 LHAAGLRT
+939 AGIYT
-947 ARQVFENPEKAK
+947 ARQALLDEKDTALK
-959 EILGDTYEEVVKGL
+959 ILGEELYNDVVKGL
-973 DKYKNADYV
+973 DKYENADYV
-982 IGVLQDQPTSTE
+982 IGVLQDQPKTDK
-994 EETTKTDGETTTTT
+994 EETTKTDKETTTTT
-1008 GTTTNP
+1008 TP
-1014 YTQDSNQQ
+1014 YTQDSKQQ

-1047 VSPINLRPI
+1047 VSPINLRPV

-1066 INRQVAF
+1066 INRQVTF
-1073 ANQMVN
+1073 ANQMAN

-1120 QFNELQIGAADKMNT
+1120 QFNELQIGAADRMNT

-1140 YTDRFLRTKAAL
+1140 YTERFLRTKAAL
-1152 ESQQAGWRQYM
+1152 ESQQAGWYQYM
-1163 NRLAAQQQQ
+1163 NRLAAQRQQ

-1180 QSMFPNMRLNPD
+1180 QSMFPNMRLSSD
-1192 GTITGIGSPIEIF
+1192 GTITGVGDFLEVD
-1205 QNLLNQN
+1205 QNFLT
-1212 QQQQKGKTQTA
+1212 QQQEKDKTQTA
-1223 QKGGTIKDHLRLTM
+1223 QKGGTIKDYLRLTM

>member
-31 GVSQPITAIPIINGK
+31 GVSHPITAIPIINGK
-46 PDYSKRQILQPE
+46 PDYSKRQVLQPE

-85 IEPSEAFSFVNGFLP
+85 IEPSEDFSFVNGFLP
-100 NFNFDTSVIP
+100 NFNFNTSVIP

-115 ANPTDNSGT
+115 ANPTGNSGA
-124 VGNMNFNFYS
+124 VEDIDFSSLYS
-134 GVEQGT
+134 GLD
-140 YLPQALSNPIAHHR
+140 LPQVQVLGDSFEDHR
-154 NLQIQQNNLDYQRQ
+154 NLMLQQA
-168 VDSYKNQYSQPDP
+168 
-181 IQRQLYSTQEQ
+181 
-192 LRQQMGIQDPLQSQT
+192 QDEI
-207 DYNNAIKRVQDKS
+207 NARKTPKK
-220 TTTNTSEQQEQ
+220 EQ

-364 VERNEFLLQN
+364 VERNEFILQN

-465 TQTREINLG
+465 AQTREINLS

-524 QQILQTY
+524 EQILQTY

-583 YAQATG
+583 YAQVTG

-628 GNVPKYQDGRG
+628 GNVPKYQKGA
-639 GGLTPQ
+639 LTP
-645 QQRDLY
+645 
-651 FLMMNPLQEMFDRG
+651 
-665 LGIAASPDLLSNAP
+665 I
-679 TAVPAT
+679 PAT
-685 IQAPVGI
+685 IQAPIGI
-692 GVIDPAA
+692 GVIDPTAVYA
-699 NVRNATNEISNTI
+699 QNAQDEISNTLA
-712 DNIFS
+712 NIFS
-717 FDKYNSPEIQQLI
+717 FDKYTSPEIQQLI
-730 NRRRGIDTT
+730 NRRRVDTS
-739 NSQQTA
+739 NSQQTTA
-745 TPQTTTTAPQQQQT
+745 SQTTTTAPQQQQV

-809 AEAQRKNPT
+809 AEAQRKNLT

-872 SIDTGNLFKE
+872 AVDTSDLFKE
-882 EYGYDSEDID
+882 VYGYDPEAID

-947 ARQVFENPEKAK
+947 ARQVFENPERAK

-1047 VSPINLRPI
+1047 VSPINLRPV
-1056 NVSVEPTLNE
+1056 NVSVEPALNE

-1120 QFNELQIGAADKMNT
+1120 QFNELQVGAADRMNT

-1192 GTITGIGSPIEIF
+1192 GTITGVGDYLEVY
-1205 QNLLNQN
+1205 QNLLN

>member
-8 YRTNSPDRNNS
+8 YRTNSPDRNNP
-19 YNVIPSNIISMK
+19 YNVINSNIISMK

-46 PDYSKRQILQPE
+46 PDYSKRQVLHPNQG
-58 QDDFV
+58 DFV
-63 FEGAEAVLELPYAQT
+63 FEGAEAVLELPYARDGFLPNFNFDNSVIHPKART

-85 IEPSEAFSFVNGFLP
+85 IDINGFLP
-100 NFNFDTSVIP
+100 NFNFNTSVIP

-115 ANPTDNSGT
+115 ANPTGNSGT
-124 VGNMNFNFYS
+124 VGNMDFNFYT
-134 GVEQGT
+134 GVEQGSV
-140 YLPQALSNPIAHHR
+140 LPQALNNPFIHQK

-168 VDSYKNQYSQPDP
+168 VDLYKNQYSQPDP

-192 LRQQMGIQDPLQSQT
+192 LRQQLGIQDPLQSQT
-207 DYNNAIKRVQDKS
+207 DWNNAVKRVQDKS
-220 TTTNTSEQQEQ
+220 TTPNTSEQQEQ

-255 GYGLGWSADNYD
+255 GYGLGWNADNYD
-267 WASPQQKKIARTGNT
+267 WASEQQRDIAKKGNT
-282 LATVGAIGNTLLKA
+282 LATIGAVGNTLLKA

-324 LRDRRTYYAKEGG
+324 LRDRNTYYATLQEGG
-337 QIQDEKILTGGYT
+337 QIQDEKVLTGGYT

-398 TRVVSDHLKIGGEFS
+398 TRVISDHLKIGGEFS

-420 DLNTRAKDTYAKAIE
+420 DLNTRAKETYSKVVE

-448 EYQEVIGK
+448 EYQGVIGK

-465 TQTREINLG
+465 TQTREINLS

-509 EETQPTSSYQDGGEV
+509 AESQPTSSYQDGGEV
-524 QQILQTY
+524 EKILQTY

-539 EQLLQEFNNL
+539 EQLLQEFNSL
-549 SEQEQQILLQE
+549 SEQEQQVLLQE
-560 ILQELQGAQQQQQ
+560 IVQELQGAQQQQQ

-628 GNVPKYQDGRG
+628 GNVPKYQDGRMTLPILPNNIYG
-639 GGLTPQ
+639 FGLPNFTFNPPESMLATTPTTTERTIPARVYNAVSGSMNPEQWGEYLRQYDGSANYDYGDWESTQNRLQYLFDTYGMDKSNYDFSSQMNQ
-645 QQRDLY
+645 QQLEQGFGEMQKFVNENYSDVIGHYMANRSNTKQDLDFY
-651 FLMMNPLQEMFDRG
+651 IEKGLVSPEFLKEKGVKLDNKGKAVRG
-665 LGIAASPDLLSNAP
+665 IREQNLARSVDDAIYEEVNKNAEEKDLLQDL
-679 TAVPAT
+679 
-685 IQAPVGI
+685 IEYRQVGF
-692 GVIDPAA
+692 
-699 NVRNATNEISNTI
+699 N
-712 DNIFS
+712 DN
-717 FDKYNSPEIQQLI
+717 KAYYRAPEIQQ
-730 NRRRGIDTT
+730 IDF
-739 NSQQTA
+739 
-745 TPQTTTTAPQQQQT
+745 
-759 NTTNQT
+759 NTQ
-765 YRTAQYP
+765 
-772 VEYEGV
+772 
-778 AYNEGD
+778 
-784 RRDIELEPNEY
+784 
-795 YGDFVLRNPWARVE
+795 
-809 AEAQRKNPT
+809 AEADKFITDNGYT
-818 GQGFGDINEAETLN
+818 
-832 WYRQNTPYLIQGIIQ
+832 
-847 EKDGQISITPEKGTV
+847 QISDNNGQPIYYSNKEGLYFIPTV
-862 ERFQR
+862 KEQPKT
-867 RFDEM
+867 DE
-872 SIDTGNLFKE
+872 
-882 EYGYDSEDID
+882 ED
-892 RYIEDIRFEPERSFG
+892 
-907 ESSRRYDDKYG
+907 
-918 RFTSSRSWF
+918 
-927 QRPIVSPEQLEQ
+927 
-939 LHAAGLRT
+939 
-947 ARQVFENPEKAK
+947 
-959 EILGDTYEEVVKGL
+959 
-973 DKYKNADYV
+973 
-982 IGVLQDQPTSTE
+982 
-994 EETTKTDGETTTTT
+994 TTKTDEETTPTT
-1008 GTTTNP
+1008 GTTTTNP
-1014 YTQDSNQQ
+1014 YTQESNQQ

-1047 VSPINLRPI
+1047 VSPINLRPV
-1056 NVSVEPTLNE
+1056 NVSVEPALNE

-1120 QFNELQIGAADKMNT
+1120 QFNELQIGAADRMNT

-1140 YTDRFLRTKAAL
+1140 YTERFLRTKAAL
-1152 ESQQAGWRQYM
+1152 ESQQAGWHQYM

-1172 NQFNRNIA
+1172 NQFNRNLA
-1180 QSMFPNMRLNPD
+1180 QSIYPNMRLNPD
-1192 GTITGIGSPIEIF
+1192 GTITGVGNFLEIY
-1205 QNLLNQN
+1205 QNFLNQ
-1212 QQQQKGKTQTA
+1212 QEQEGKTQTGKKGKTQIT

>member
-46 PDYSKRQILQPE
+46 PDYSKRQVLQPG

-100 NFNFDTSVIP
+100 NFNFNTSVIP

-115 ANPTDNSGT
+115 ANPIGNSGA
-124 VGNMNFNFYS
+124 VEAIDFSSLYS
-134 GVEQGT
+134 GLD
-140 YLPQALSNPIAHHR
+140 LPQVQVLGDSFEDHR
-154 NLQIQQNNLDYQRQ
+154 NLMLQQA
-168 VDSYKNQYSQPDP
+168 
-181 IQRQLYSTQEQ
+181 
-192 LRQQMGIQDPLQSQT
+192 QDEI
-207 DYNNAIKRVQDKS
+207 NARKTPKK
-220 TTTNTSEQQEQ
+220 EQ

-255 GYGLGWSADNYD
+255 GYGLGWKADNYD

-314 NEYHEEMNRR
+314 NEYHEKMSKR
-324 LRDRRTYYAKEGG
+324 LQDRNTYYATPYQEGG

-364 VERNEFLLQN
+364 VERNEFILQN

-398 TRVVSDHLKIGGEFS
+398 TRIVSDHLKIGGEFS

-465 TQTREINLG
+465 AQTREINLS

-494 SKFTEFVFQEQESKK
+494 AKFTEFVFQEQESKK

-524 QQILQTY
+524 EQILQTY

-539 EQLLQEFNNL
+539 EQLLQEFNSL
-549 SEQEQQILLQE
+549 TEQEQQILLQE
-560 ILQELQGAQQQQQ
+560 IVQELQGAQQQQQQ

-602 SPEQQQQALAQMEQ
+602 SPEQQQQALTQMEQ

-628 GNVPKYQDGRG
+628 GNVPKYQQAGVVPRTQFDEYQANYSWEPTYGYRE
-639 GGLTPQ
+639 LSPTK
-645 QQRDLY
+645 QRLKYLYDLY
-651 FLMMNPLQEMFDRG
+651 NIEYNPEDFNRDWTRQELDEGFGRMQEVVNRDYMGMAGHYMSTRSNTKQDIDFYLDRG
-665 LGIAASPDLLSNAP
+665 LITQDFLKNLGVKLDANGKARLGIKEQQLDRSVDDAIYAEVQKNAEEKDLLQDLIDYRQVGFRDNKSYYRAP
-679 TAVPAT
+679 
-685 IQAPVGI
+685 
-692 GVIDPAA
+692 
-699 NVRNATNEISNTI
+699 
-712 DNIFS
+712 
-717 FDKYNSPEIQQLI
+717 
-730 NRRRGIDTT
+730 
-739 NSQQTA
+739 
-745 TPQTTTTAPQQQQT
+745 
-759 NTTNQT
+759 
-765 YRTAQYP
+765 
-772 VEYEGV
+772 
-778 AYNEGD
+778 
-784 RRDIELEPNEY
+784 ELH
-795 YGDFVLRNPWARVE
+795 RVE
-809 AEAQRKNPT
+809 FES
-818 GQGFGDINEAETLN
+818 
-832 WYRQNTPYLIQGIIQ
+832 Q
-847 EKDGQISITPEKGTV
+847 EEFEK
-862 ERFQR
+862 
-867 RFDEM
+867 
-872 SIDTGNLFKE
+872 
-882 EYGYDSEDID
+882 Y
-892 RYIEDIRFEPERSFG
+892 
-907 ESSRRYDDKYG
+907 
-918 RFTSSRSWF
+918 
-927 QRPIVSPEQLEQ
+927 
-939 LHAAGLRT
+939 
-947 ARQVFENPEKAK
+947 
-959 EILGDTYEEVVKGL
+959 
-973 DKYKNADYV
+973 
-982 IGVLQDQPTSTE
+982 LQDNGYEHIDEIGEQKIYYTNKEGLYFTPIIKDQPSGTTE
-994 EETTKTDGETTTTT
+994 DKDTDSGDKGTTTTT
-1008 GTTTNP
+1008 TTP

-1036 PMGMDIGRMQS
+1036 SMGMDIGPKQEM
-1047 VSPINLRPI
+1047 SPINVRNV
-1056 NVSVEPTLNE
+1056 NVSVEPALNE

-1120 QFNELQIGAADKMNT
+1120 QFNELQVGAADRMNT

-1152 ESQQAGWRQYM
+1152 ESQQAGWYQYM

-1192 GTITGIGSPIEIF
+1192 GTITGIGSPIEIY
-1205 QNLLNQN
+1205 QSLLT
-1212 QQQQKGKTQTA
+1212 QQQEKDKTQTG
-1223 QKGGTIKDHLRLTM
+1223 KKKENKWFGKEGGTIKDHLRLTM